1 MLHGLHDALSV
12 PGSVFSPR
20 ALCAAFEGMP
30 GKCTFP
36 GILCPQDE
44 RFYCMAGPCCKCGD
58 PVHAAS
64 MTLCCIIG
72 YPFTSCKVRGMIR
85 EKTKVEGSALKDFLL
100 SCCCNALS
108 LAQEARHLDA
118 NPYKGGEIIPL
129 PMWRKC
135 FKSCFPVQKR
145 DERLL
150 LSAREGEME
159 KCRALLSAGANVNVR
174 DGNENTPLMGAAT
187 YGMLET
193 VDFLI
198 KAKAELNAVD
208 RIGATALVKAAQKGH
223 FETVFL
229 LWDSGAD
236 VQTRDSFG
244 KSAFDYAVGE
254 TKETLKA
261 ILRIKVILPC
271 ALFVCHCDC
280 LSVRASPCT
289 CARKHQFVACVRAS
303 MCVSFEM
310 QVRHQ
315 HLFDRVA
322 IFASCISA
330 PPQCPLISLTR
341 TCPFAFPCTVP

>member
-1 MLHGLHDALSV
+1 LHGRPLLQVRGPSACCQYDVVLHYRLSFYLLQ
-12 PGSVFSPR
+12 SSR
-20 ALCAAFEGMP
+20 
-30 GKCTFP
+30 GKF
-36 GILCPQDE
+36 G
-44 RFYCMAGPCCKCGD
+44 
-58 PVHAAS
+58 
-64 MTLCCIIG
+64 MTLSNQILRPVARIATCMVLRVLFIIRQVG
-72 YPFTSCKVRGMIR
+72 LSPSVCSCLAAMRMHTCEQMIR

-150 LSAREGEME
+150 LSAREVSPVCSKSSRCLASRTALQQPLERLCLAANAPRCVRQGEME

-208 RIGATALVKAAQKGH
+208 RIGATALVK
-223 FETVFL
+223 VM
-229 LWDSGAD
+229 
-236 VQTRDSFG
+236 
-244 KSAFDYAVGE
+244 
-254 TKETLKA
+254 
-261 ILRIKVILPC
+261 
-271 ALFVCHCDC
+271 ALVPT
-280 LSVRASPCT
+280 SII
-289 CARKHQFVACVRAS
+289 
-303 MCVSFEM
+303 VSEP
-310 QVRHQ
+310 
-315 HLFDRVA
+315 
-322 IFASCISA
+322 I
-330 PPQCPLISLTR
+330 
-341 TCPFAFPCTVP
+341 